1 MPRLMPASIAIWLPF
16 VTGTVAI
23 AGTTDALVAA
33 DTRAA
38 PTVPA
43 ATNASAKENEGPVL
57 EEVVVTGLR
66 ASLEKSLDV
75 KKNASVVVDS
85 INAEEL
91 GRFPDS
97 DVADSLEH
105 LPGITISRTT
115 GGEGQKVTVRGFG
128 PQYNIVT
135 LNNRILA
142 TDDDARDLAF
152 DVLPS
157 EVIAGADVL
166 KSSEASAIEGS
177 IGGTVNLR
185 TASPF
190 ENPGLHAGA
199 HVEGNYNDMS
209 TLHGQKFSAFV
220 EDTMLDQ
227 TLGFLLAGVTSNN
240 HNRTDSLNAYSQNIY
255 GPATYPFDGSP
266 GSVPLTATPC
276 CITFGSIFDDKKRD
290 ALSGSLEWRPSDTFK
305 IAVDGLW
312 TKLQDP
318 QVGYNQSYYFP
329 YGTDQNGN
337 PTWSNAVVNNGV
349 ITSVTSN
356 NFTPEIV
363 NNTINRNVVTS
374 LYGLKGTW
382 QPTEKFTLAFDAYR
396 STANRPEGGTDT
408 FVTAGLVSATP
419 YAQDLIT
426 VTDVPHS
433 LPSLNVMI
441 PPSQLGLTACP
452 NGTASST
459 NAGYCS
465 YTSLMNSGF
474 LNNNKYWSTHY
485 DGLNGFSVHDQ
496 VTGFTLDGSYRGHL
510 GFFEKLQFGL
520 GYSHREKTRVDSS
533 NDWTNGSGQ
542 YGSLYE
548 TAGCPV
554 QCNPYTFGS
563 QGFNVLSF
571 TSPPN
576 FLRGAGG
583 SYPSVLPKLNTSQLI
598 AFLASLNGNA
608 NPFFCATL
616 PCANPFDLA
625 STLPQPNPFN
635 SYDVTEKTFSF
646 YTEATFAGENWSGN
660 VGVRVVRT
668 TTLAATA
675 ESVPVSLW
683 TPTDANSTQ
692 TWNVQYST
700 SQQFSQQAQ
709 YTFALP
715 SANLSYWVVPDR
727 LQLRAAL
734 AETMSRPNLNQ
745 LAPNATNNAINGQ
758 PQLNYT
764 GTAGLKPIKAW
775 QADLSLEWYYQSHSA
790 LTGALFGKKVTNDI
804 YTASTPNVDLG
815 TLQYVGGP
823 PGSVPGTPFLWTI
836 QAPANGAKETYTGVE
851 LSWQH
856 FLENGLGTH
865 VQFTHTWSKGYD
877 QSGNSTGAVNLAPP
891 TTFSVSLIY
900 DKGPFNLDVNWD
912 YTSRYTYLCS
922 QCTEVPGWPAVAD
935 PFSWVTAS
943 AHYRLL
949 KGLDVYVEGKNLTN
963 AISRTYL
970 NGNALLPW
978 ANGQQVGASASGV
991 GVGYSAYGRSYVAG
1005 LSYRF

>member
-1 MPRLMPASIAIWLPF
+1 MHLHGWRAYAVILFLGMTGLAMPVPALP
-16 VTGTVAI
+16 A
-23 AGTTDALVAA
+23 VAA
-33 DTRAA
+33 QMQGTPGPGAPSGAA
-38 PTVPA
+38 D
-43 ATNASAKENEGPVL
+43 NSQL

-75 KKNASVVVDS
+75 KKNATVVLDS

-91 GRFPDS
+91 GRFPDA

-105 LPGITISRTT
+105 LPGITITRTT
-115 GGEGQKVTVRGFG
+115 GGEGQKVSVRGFG

-157 EVIAGADVL
+157 EVISAADVL
-166 KSSEASAIEGS
+166 KSSQASALEGS

-190 ENPGLHAGA
+190 DNPGLHAGA
-199 HVEGNYNDMS
+199 HAEGNYNDMS
-209 TLHGQKFSAFV
+209 RLYGRKFSAFA
-220 EDTMLDQ
+220 EDTMFDQ

-240 HNRTDSLNAYSQNIY
+240 HTRTDSLNAYNQNIY
-255 GPATYPFDGSP
+255 GPATYPFDGSA
-266 GSVPLTATPC
+266 GSVPLTATPAS
-276 CITFGSIFDDKKRD
+276 ITFGSVFDDKKRE

-305 IAVDGLW
+305 LVADGLW

-318 QVGYNQSYYFP
+318 QIGYNQSYYFP
-329 YGTDQNGN
+329 YTLDQNGN
-337 PTWSNAVVNNGV
+337 PTWSNATVNNGL

-363 NNTINRNVVTS
+363 NNTTSRNVVTS
-374 LYGLKGTW
+374 LYGLKGSW
-382 QPTEKFTLAFDAYR
+382 QVTEKLKLDFDGYR
-396 STANRPEGGTDT
+396 STASRPEGGADT

-419 YAQDLIT
+419 NAQDLIT
-426 VTDVPHS
+426 VTDLPHS

-452 NGTASST
+452 SGTASST

-465 YTSLMNSGF
+465 YTALMNSGF

-485 DGLNGFSVHDQ
+485 DGLNGYSVHDQ
-496 VTGFTLDGSYRGHL
+496 VTGFTLDGAYQTHL
-510 GFFEKLQFGL
+510 GFWEQLLFGL

-542 YGSLYE
+542 YGALYN

-563 QGFNVLSF
+563 QGFNVISF

-583 SYPSVLPKLNTSQLI
+583 SYPSVLPRLNTSQLL
-598 AFLASLNGNA
+598 AFLASLNGLP
-608 NPFFCATL
+608 NPQFCTTL
-616 PCANPFDLA
+616 PCASPFDLA
-625 STLPQPNPFN
+625 TTLPQPNPFN
-635 SYDVTEKTFSF
+635 SYDVAEKTYSF
-646 YTEATFAGENWSGN
+646 YVEATFGGTDWSGN
-660 VGVRVVRT
+660 LGVRVVRT
-668 TTLAATA
+668 STLAQAA

-683 TPTDANSTQ
+683 ALSNTNSTQ
-692 TWNVQYST
+692 TWNVQYSS
-700 SQQFSQQAQ
+700 SQQFSQNST

-715 SANLSYWVVPDR
+715 SANLSYWMVPDR

-734 AETMSRPNLNQ
+734 AETMSRPDLNQ
-745 LAPNATNNAINGQ
+745 LAPNATNQAINGT
-758 PQLNYT
+758 PIITYT
-764 GTAGLKPIKAW
+764 GTAGLKPVKAW
-775 QADLSLEWYYQSHSA
+775 QADLSLEWYYQQHSA
-790 LTGALFGKKVTNDI
+790 LTGGLFFKKVTNDI
-804 YTASTPNVDLG
+804 YNQTTSSVDLG

-823 PGSVPGTPFLWTI
+823 PGTVPGTPFLWTI
-836 QAPANGAKETYTGVE
+836 TAPANGAKETYKGVE

-865 VQFTHTWSKGYD
+865 VEFTHTWS
-877 QSGNSTGAVNLAPP
+877 GNSTTVVNQPPP
-891 TTFSVSLIY
+891 TTASISLIY
-900 DKGPFNLDVNWD
+900 DKGPFDVDVNWD
-912 YTSRYTYLCS
+912 YTSRYNLYS
-922 QCTEVPGWPAVAD
+922 AQSTEVPGWPAVSD

-943 AHYRLL
+943 AHYKAFR
-949 KGLDVYVEGKNLTN
+949 GFDVYVEAKNLTN
-963 AISRTYL
+963 AIARTYL
-970 NGNALLPW
+970 NGNSLLPW
-978 ANGQQVGASASGV
+978 APGQLVGQSTSGV
-991 GVGYSAYGRSYVAG
+991 GAGYSAYGRSYVAG